1 MEMVAMMVDGML
13 EGVEE
18 EAAISVAVEEAMVVG
33 ICGKDQVIIMTMG
46 EVSLLPK
53 AVVSFYNMLWQIY
66 FLDIHQFEK
75 YSIALEKNW
84 LRMSNHESEIS
95 KNWTILLGFLV
106 IMIGVLEYVML

>member
-46 EVSLLPK
+46 EEVSLLPK
-53 AVVSFYNMLWQIY
+53 AVVSFYNML
-66 FLDIHQFEK
+66 
-75 YSIALEKNW
+75 
-84 LRMSNHESEIS
+84 
-95 KNWTILLGFLV
+95 
-106 IMIGVLEYVML
+106 

>member
-1 MEMVAMMVDGML
+1 MMVDGML

-53 AVVSFYNMLWQIY
+53 AVVSFYNML
-66 FLDIHQFEK
+66 
-75 YSIALEKNW
+75 
-84 LRMSNHESEIS
+84 
-95 KNWTILLGFLV
+95 
-106 IMIGVLEYVML
+106 